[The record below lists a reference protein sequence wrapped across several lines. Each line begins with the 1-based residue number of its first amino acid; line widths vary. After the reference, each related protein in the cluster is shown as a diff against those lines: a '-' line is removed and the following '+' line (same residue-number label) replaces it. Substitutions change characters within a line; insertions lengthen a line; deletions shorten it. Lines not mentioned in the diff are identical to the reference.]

1 MMIPEKTALILIGFQ
16 NDYFASDGILHSVID
31 ESSKASQVVE
41 NTIYLLEKLVHT
53 PVLIIATPI
62 LFTPDYQEL
71 VDPVG
76 ILKTIKEVGAFQAET
91 KGAEMIEQLLPFR
104 SNILEVPGKRGF
116 NAFTG
121 TNLKEVLKDKQITSV
136 VLAGAVTSIC
146 IDSTGRSAHEQGYQ
160 VSVLS
165 NCTSARTVFE
175 QDFYLDNVFPLYAE
189 VISSIKFLQNL
200 GVDT

>member
-1 MMIPEKTALILIGFQ
+1 MTPEKTALILIGFQ
-16 NDYFASDGILHSVID
+16 NDYFATDGILYGVIE
-31 ESSKASQVVE
+31 ESSKASQAVK
-41 NTIYLLEKLVHT
+41 NTVYLLENLVDT
-53 PVLIIATPI
+53 LVSIVATPI

-121 TNLKEVLKDKQITSV
+121 TNLTAVLKDKQITSV

-165 NCTSARTVFE
+165 DCTSARTVFE
-175 QDFYLDNVFPLYAE
+175 QDFYFDNVFPLYAE
-189 VISSIKFLQNL
+189 VVSSVKLILNARS
-200 GVDT
+200 